1 MINATQILILATTA
15 RSRWSVLM
23 WLVNRTK
30 LGRAMRATAEN
41 PRVAAL
47 MGVVSPTW

>member
-1 MINATQILILATTA
+1 MY
-15 RSRWSVLM
+15 
-23 WLVNRTK
+23 LVNRTK

-47 MGVVSPTW
+47 MGVRPTW